1 MTSPGTLATI
11 TTSTDLATAELQL
24 EQLAGRW
31 LASLPTDATRAAY
44 RGDYLAWLDFLDYVA
59 HRVEVLEADRGTVDA
74 WRLDMATTPNP
85 HTGRPLSPATIG
97 RRLSAIR
104 SFYAYAEYLDLI
116 TRNPAEKVKAPRV
129 SSDSPTLGLD
139 KADALA
145 FLDAARAA
153 DPLTYA
159 LAVTLLGLG
168 LRVSEALSLDV
179 TDLQTERGHMVVRVV
194 GKGGH
199 LGTVAVPP
207 YVAEALAVITAGR
220 SSGPVFLD
228 DDTGEV
234 LDRHAAAYRVR
245 KTARAAGLAGN
256 ITPHSLRH
264 TAATL
269 ALDAGASL
277 RKVQA
282 FLRHADPKTTM
293 RYDRAR
299 QALDGHA
306 AYALAGHLAG

>member
-11 TTSTDLATAELQL
+11 TTSTELAAAELQL

-59 HRVEVLEADRGTVDA
+59 HRVEVLEADRATVDA
-74 WRLDMATTPNP
+74 WRLDMAATPNP
-85 HTGRPLSPATIG
+85 RTGRPLSPATIG
-97 RRLSAIR
+97 RRLSAVR
-104 SFYAYAEYLDLI
+104 SFYTYAEDLGFI
-116 TRNPAEKVKAPRV
+116 ARNPAEKVKAPKV

-139 KADALA
+139 KAEALA

-179 TDLQTERGHMVVRVV
+179 TDLQTERGHTVARVQ

-199 LGTVAVPP
+199 RRTVAVPP
-207 YVAEALAVITAGR
+207 YVSEALAAITAGR
-220 SSGPVFLD
+220 TSGPVFVT
-228 DDTGEV
+228 DTGEA
-234 LDRHAAAYRVR
+234 LDRHAAAYRVGR
-245 KTARAAGLAGN
+245 TARAAGLAG

-269 ALDAGASL
+269 SLDAGATVPE
-277 RKVQA
+277 VQA
-282 FLRHADPKTTM
+282 FLGHADPKTTM

-299 QALDGHA
+299 RALDGHA
-306 AYALAGHLAG
+306 AYALAVHLAR